1 VALIGVTAALLF
13 LSCCRPY
20 SDNFRETLLDRNFG
34 SSLET
39 AKSSQILNRKAE
51 RNLEPVDELDGP
63 ASHKTIKVYRD
74 GFENTGSK
82 SSGSATN
89 LGLIGK

>member
-1 VALIGVTAALLF
+1 LNRHVAFIGLTAALLF

-20 SDNFRETLLDRNFG
+20 SELDRNFG
-34 SSLET
+34 RSLKT
-39 AKSSQILNRKAE
+39 AKSSQILNPKAE
-51 RNLEPVDELDGP
+51 KNLEPVDGLDGP
-63 ASHKTIKVYRD
+63 ASNKIMKAYRK

-82 SSGSATN
+82 ASGGATS